1 MRQISQAY
9 ACTCDFFT
17 HTIFYLQLHAIFGTF
32 YLRFLVNIYAG
43 GTVYGSKHDVL
54 AETKVYKFNLL
65 YKSILNS

>member
-9 ACTCDFFT
+9 ACTCNFFM

>member
-1 MRQISQAY
+1 M
-9 ACTCDFFT
+9 